1 MKKNLSLAWI
11 VLTPGPVTFGLQIY
25 SWSLY
30 LKEYMKTDNI
40 M

>member
-11 VLTPGPVTFGLQIY
+11 VYTPGSVTYGLQIY
-25 SWSLY
+25 SWSFY
-30 LKEYMKTDNI
+30 LKEYMKTENI